1 MTTQVRLD
9 ALLELQSIDMQIAE
23 LEKRREEIPPRR
35 ADVVRDIVA
44 LETEKRER
52 EEAVERA
59 RLDRRGREG
68 ELEIESERRE
78 RYERQ
83 LNEVKTN
90 VAYSA
95 LLTEIQGAK
104 RRIGEIEEEIL
115 ALMEQREEH
124 EKRIAEITSDLAG
137 RRSAA
142 AAELKALA
150 AEETKVDGRL
160 VERRATREAVAAE
173 VDDRLLQL
181 YDRLRRGNRFPALV
195 PLRGQACG
203 ACHGRLPPQIVRE
216 ITHDGTLHPCE
227 GCGVLVYAELAPGA
241 RPADTG

>member
-1 MTTQVRLD
+1 VTTQVRLD

-23 LEKRREEIPPRR
+23 LAKRQDEIPPRR
-35 ADVVRDIVA
+35 AEVVHDITA

-68 ELEIESERRE
+68 ELETENGRRE

-83 LNEVKTN
+83 LNDVKTN

-115 ALMEQREEH
+115 ALMELREEH
-124 EKRIAEITSDLAG
+124 EKRLAEIASDLAG
-137 RRSAA
+137 KRSAA
-142 AAELKALA
+142 AAELKALT
-150 AEETKVDGRL
+150 AEEADLEGKL
-160 VERRATREAVAAE
+160 VERRASRDAVAAE
-173 VDDRLLQL
+173 VDDRFLQL

-227 GCGVLVYAELAPGA
+227 GCGVLVYAEPVSGA
-241 RPADTG
+241 RPADAD